1 MRSVWHSQRSCLHNN
16 QRSLTKEN
24 IMDTINSSNNI
35 VKKTFK
41 IKNEFKNY
49 YRIVKFEIIEEKTI
63 FI

>member
-1 MRSVWHSQRSCLHNN
+1 
-16 QRSLTKEN
+16 
-24 IMDTINSSNNI
+24 MDTINSSNNI